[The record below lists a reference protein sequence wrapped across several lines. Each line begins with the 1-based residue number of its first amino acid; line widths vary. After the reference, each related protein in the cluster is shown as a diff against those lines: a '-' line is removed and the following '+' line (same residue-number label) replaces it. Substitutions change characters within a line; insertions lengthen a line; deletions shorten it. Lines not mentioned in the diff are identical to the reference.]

1 MNRFRG
7 FKDRGK
13 LHPVVLSALVIVLA
27 CFLISLLTLSFS
39 AEIGQAKKNLG
50 TMLMT
55 KLCVSIMESGSSLVS
70 YQSEEEVPEPMLAG
84 ILSREYALSSYT
96 EGSPTL
102 PYLFGKAGS
111 YRMEEDR
118 LTETGGQKSAGQQSN
133 DIPVEA
139 AGQDDIRVPVEASGL
154 GNTYTPV
161 DADDE
166 ESTTGLNSIDV
177 TQTEP
182 GGSNA
187 ADPDNEAA
195 AIEAA
200 ADDAAVTRSNNS
212 SIAYYDVTGGKLTR
226 EFILTNGAAFDQSSF
241 EELVK
246 SDSPSI
252 HSPNNQLPVGVL
264 DGDVYV
270 EETEDKNVGGEGS
283 SMETMRTNSGTAFTL
298 DQLKNVSFLLSN
310 FYIVDP
316 DTSVVDSLFDSE
328 VMLGKDMT
336 IKQGND
342 APQILIYHTHSQE
355 AYADSREGKAEDTVV
370 GVGTYLT
377 EILEKEYGYNVIHDT
392 TIYDLRNGKLD
403 RSKAYDYAEV
413 GVSKILEENPTIEV
427 IIDLHRDGVA
437 KRSTEI
443 DGVETAQIMLFNG
456 LSRNTTGPL
465 TRLDNPNQQDNL
477 AFSLQLQL
485 KSLEKYPGLF
495 YKNYLKSYRFNLH
508 LRPKSILMELGTY
521 KNTLGSAK
529 NAMEPFAEILD
540 AVLQGK

>member
-13 LHPVVLSALVIVLA
+13 LHPAVLSALVIVLA
-27 CFLISLLTLSFS
+27 CFLISLLTLSFT
-39 AEIGQAKKNLG
+39 AEIGQAKKNIG

-55 KLCVSIMESGSSLVS
+55 KLCVSIMESGSSLIS
-70 YQSEEEVPEPMLAG
+70 YQSEEKTPEPLLAG
-84 ILSREYALSSYT
+84 ILSRENTLYEYT
-96 EGSPTL
+96 EGNTTL
-102 PYLFGKAGS
+102 PYLIGEAGDF
-111 YRMEEDR
+111 RMNGSELIEAGGREEVGLENTNGQEEAGR
-118 LTETGGQKSAGQQSN
+118 ENAGGQAETVNGQEKATGHEESVSGYSN
-133 DIPVEA
+133 TGSQEYTDVGQTDTSEGKEATAVEA
-139 AGQDDIRVPVEASGL
+139 EMNNTDVINQG
-154 GNTYTPV
+154 GNSYP
-161 DADDE
+161 
-166 ESTTGLNSIDV
+166 
-177 TQTEP
+177 
-182 GGSNA
+182 
-187 ADPDNEAA
+187 
-195 AIEAA
+195 
-200 ADDAAVTRSNNS
+200 
-212 SIAYYDVTGGKLTR
+212 YYDVTGGKLTR
-226 EFILTNGAAFDQSSF
+226 EFILTNGAAFDQNSF
-241 EELVK
+241 MELAK
-246 SDSPSI
+246 ADMSN
-252 HSPNNQLPVGVL
+252 NNQNGPLPVGVL

-270 EETEDKNVGGEGS
+270 EESEDKNVGGEGS
-283 SMETMRTNSGTAFTL
+283 SLETMHTNGGTAFTL
-298 DQLKNVSFLLSN
+298 EQLKDVSFLIRN

-316 DTSVVDSLFDSE
+316 DTSIVDGLFDSE

-355 AYADSREGKAEDTVV
+355 AFVDSREGKPEDTVV

-377 EILEKEYGYNVIHDT
+377 EILEEEYGYNVIHDT
-392 TIYDLRNGKLD
+392 TIYDLRDGKLD

-456 LSRNTTGPL
+456 LSRSTTGPL
-465 TRLDNPNQQDNL
+465 ARLDNPNQQDNL